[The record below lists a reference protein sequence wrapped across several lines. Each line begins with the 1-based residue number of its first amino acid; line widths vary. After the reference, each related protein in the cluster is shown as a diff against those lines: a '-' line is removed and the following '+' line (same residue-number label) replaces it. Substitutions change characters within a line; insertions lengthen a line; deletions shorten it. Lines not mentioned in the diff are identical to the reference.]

1 MCHGQPQLA
10 ERWLQSE
17 STPWT
22 GREAQPREGYGGLV
36 SSPGSEL
43 PVVGFP
49 QEIPGAC
56 PPGAMLFGRIF
67 YSLRLSLAAIQGRSF
82 VGVPSLLC

>member
-1 MCHGQPQLA
+1 M
-10 ERWLQSE
+10 
-17 STPWT
+17 
-22 GREAQPREGYGGLV
+22 

-56 PPGAMLFGRIF
+56 PLGAVLFGRIF
-67 YSLRLSLAAIQGRSF
+67 YSLRLPLAAIQGRSF
-82 VGVPSLLC
+82 IGVPSLLC

>member
-1 MCHGQPQLA
+1 MRHGQPQLA

-22 GREAQPREGYGGLV
+22 GGEAQPGDGYRGSV

-43 PVVGFP
+43 PAVGFP
-49 QEIPGAC
+49 QEIPGAR
-56 PPGAMLFGRIF
+56 PTGAVLLGRIF
-67 YSLRLSLAAIQGRSF
+67 HSLQLPLPTLRGRSF

>member
-1 MCHGQPQLA
+1 M
-10 ERWLQSE
+10 
-17 STPWT
+17 
-22 GREAQPREGYGGLV
+22 

-49 QEIPGAC
+49 QEIPGARST
-56 PPGAMLFGRIF
+56 GAVLFGRIF
-67 YSLRLSLAAIQGRSF
+67 HSLQLPLPALQGRSF